1 MSQTSQNEL
10 LDDETLLAEVA
21 QLDGWEVE
29 SGRLRRR
36 FEFDGFPGAMAFM
49 VRVAFAAE
57 AMNHHPN
64 WSNVYNRVEV
74 ELWSHDLG
82 GVSRSC
88 VALARAM
95 NDAAG

>member
-1 MSQTSQNEL
+1 
-10 LDDETLLAEVA
+10 
-21 QLDGWEVE
+21 
-29 SGRLRRR
+29 
-36 FEFDGFPGAMAFM
+36 MAFM